1 MRIERHGI
9 RPPKDF
15 GRRRRRS
22 AARGSRERELCGRQ
36 EISDLASGEAAPS
49 PLTPPKIDSVR
60 AAPPAHGRAG
70 AAAKARRARVAAR
83 EYRSRTPAQNNGRR
97 RRRPEAA
104 APVHGARLR
113 VGHGEFHAGDSDF
126 HLLLGDAARQRRAA
140 RVENAEPN
148 ERGQRRRGAGSR
160 RCRRRRGAGSR
171 TCRRRRGAASPR
183 CHAGI
188 IIAAYAGG
196 AIASLTVW
204 SRFGAKSVRSA
215 YLLQACLM
223 TVGNFLFGM
232 FSYGT
237 TGLAEN
243 GSGLFAALAAC
254 RFLVGLEAGVM
265 RRDRAGSPKAPR
277 ATMASSLR
285 VGARRRARR
294 LSQSGRAPAGTTR
307 TSRSWTAAR
316 PRAASRTS
324 PRTRASWASGSRRA
338 PPSRRRAWPSPSE
351 SATRI

>member
-83 EYRSRTPAQNNGRR
+83 EYRSRTPAQKHGRR

-140 RVENAEPN
+140 RVEDAEPN

-160 RCRRRRGAGSR
+160 RCRRRRGAASR
-171 TCRRRRGAASPR
+171 RCRGVAEVPRRHHHRRVRGRRHRVA
-183 CHAGI
+183 H
-188 IIAAYAGG
+188 
-196 AIASLTVW
+196 
-204 SRFGAKSVRSA
+204 
-215 YLLQACLM
+215 
-223 TVGNFLFGM
+223 
-232 FSYGT
+232 
-237 TGLAEN
+237 
-243 GSGLFAALAAC
+243 
-254 RFLVGLEAGVM
+254 GLEPL
-265 RRDRAGSPKAPR
+265 RREVRAVRVSAP
-277 ATMASSLR
+277 
-285 VGARRRARR
+285 G
-294 LSQSGRAPAGTTR
+294 LSDDGRQFPVR
-307 TSRSWTAAR
+307 YV
-316 PRAASRTS
+316 
-324 PRTRASWASGSRRA
+324 
-338 PPSRRRAWPSPSE
+338 
-351 SATRI
+351 